1 MSLTDDERDEMRGLL
16 MDAGRAD
23 AFLAGRVA
31 PDDAPPGLRDLA
43 TLIQA
48 AKPPASAGGGA
59 VEGQAVAAFAAAV
72 RAPVGV
78 SANVREGKNGMIVK
92 LLSVKVAVVAATL
105 AFGATAAA
113 AATGS
118 LPSPIQSAVSGGL
131 SDISI
136 SVPNPNS
143 HASSHATLAGGNAN
157 SHASPHA
164 KLGAGNAKDHP
175 SSHAGLGAGNAKD
188 HPSSHAGLGA
198 GNANGQGNSG
208 SSATA
213 DAYGQCTAWAA
224 ATLHTSVSGIQA
236 QDTFPKLRALAQA
249 QGETIAQYCATVTRP
264 SPPPSTLGST
274 HVPTSTPAG
283 PPTSI
288 PAGPPT
294 SVPAGP
300 PTSTPA
306 GPPTSIPAGRP
317 SGVPANTH
325 ATR

>member
-175 SSHAGLGAGNAKD
+175 SSHAGLGAGNA
-188 HPSSHAGLGA
+188 
-198 GNANGQGNSG
+198 NGQGNSG

-288 PAGPPT
+288 PAG
-294 SVPAGP
+294 
-300 PTSTPA
+300 
-306 GPPTSIPAGRP
+306 RP